1 MEKITK
7 SIFEDKVLHSEK
19 PVVLDFGAVWC
30 GPCQMIAPI
39 LEELAKERTDLVVG
53 KVDVDEEM
61 ELAMKFKIVSVPTI
75 LLIKEGKVAAKAV
88 GYMSKEELCKTLG
101 I

>member
-7 SIFEDKVLHSEK
+7 STFETKVLHSEK
-19 PVVLDFGAVWC
+19 PVIVDFGAVWC
-30 GPCQMIAPI
+30 GPCQMLAPI

-61 ELAMKFKIVSVPTI
+61 ELALQFKIVSVPTV
-75 LLIKEGKVAAKAV
+75 LLFKDGKLAGKTV
-88 GYMSKEELCKTLG
+88 GYMPKEELCKALG